1 MNISNH
7 IKRSR
12 RFFPNK
18 PAIIFGDQVYSYA
31 LLDETVSRLGNA
43 LRGLSVGRGDR
54 VALYL
59 PNGPEFVIAYLA
71 AVRIGAIA
79 VSINAMFK
87 REEVQH
93 ILTDSGAKVL
103 FTLSD
108 LLVYVPHDDLVDLQH
123 VIVCQGECEGHPA
136 LAELIAQ
143 GAAELTPADMGRDDP
158 AVILYTSGTTAT
170 PKGAVLSHG
179 NITSNTYSVVHHSRL
194 AADDRLL
201 LFLPLFHVF
210 GQNHV
215 MNSCFTAGAT
225 LVLHRR
231 FEAER
236 VLTSIQQHRV
246 TCFFGVPTVFVYLL
260 NMDTAP
266 WDLSSLRY
274 YFTAAATMPPE
285 IALRWQEAT
294 GLLAHEGYG
303 MTECSPC
310 ASYNHDFRPKL
321 GSIGEPIENVEM
333 KVVDEAGNELPPG
346 EWGEIVIRGPGVM
359 LGYWNKP
366 AATAEAIRDGWL
378 HSGDIGTTDDEG
390 YFYVVDRLKD
400 MINAA
405 GFKVYPAEVE
415 NVIYRHTAVQEVAV
429 YGRPHA
435 IKGEQVI
442 ADIVFK
448 AGASATPQELIA
460 FVRQHLAV
468 YKAPSE
474 INIVQELPKNATGK
488 ILGEGGGLEA
498 ARPLQTSPL
507 RSENGSRFLTGPEHI
522 RHLEQGGG
530 METPAPPPNQRAR
543 LVNREVVF

>member
-12 RFFPNK
+12 RFFPDK
-18 PAIIFGDQVYSYA
+18 PAIIFEDQVYSYA

-43 LRGLSVGRGDR
+43 LRGLSVARGDR

-59 PNGPEFVIAYLA
+59 PNGPEFAITYLA
-71 AVRIGAIA
+71 ALRIGAIA

-87 REEVQH
+87 REEVRH
-93 ILTDSGAKVL
+93 ILADSGAKVL
-103 FTLSD
+103 FTTSD
-108 LLVYVPHDDLVDLQH
+108 LLVYVPHDDLTDLQH
-123 VIVCQGECEGHPA
+123 VIMCQGECEDHPT
-136 LAELIAQ
+136 LPELIAQ
-143 GAAELTPADMGRDDP
+143 GAAHLTPAEMGCEDP
-158 AVILYTSGTTAT
+158 AVILYTSGTTGA

-179 NITSNTYSVVHHSRL
+179 NIISNTYSVVHHSRL
-194 AADDRLL
+194 AADDRML
-201 LFLPLFHVF
+201 LFLPMFHVF

-231 FEAER
+231 FEAEC
-236 VLTSIQQHRV
+236 VLASIQRHRV
-246 TCFFGVPTVFVYLL
+246 TCFFGVPTVYVYLL
-260 NMDTAP
+260 NMDTTP

-285 IALRWQEAT
+285 IALRWQAAT
-294 GLLAHEGYG
+294 GLLPHEGYG

-321 GSIGEPIENVEM
+321 GSIGEPVENVEM
-333 KVVDEAGNELPPG
+333 KVVDDAGNELPPG
-346 EWGEIVIRGPGVM
+346 AWGEIVIRGPGVM

-415 NVIYRHTAVQEVAV
+415 NVIYRHAAVQEVAV
-429 YGRPHA
+429 YGKPHA
-435 IKGEQVI
+435 VKGEQVI

-448 AGASATPQELIA
+448 AGVCATPQELIA

-474 INIVQELPKNATGK
+474 VNIVQELPKNATGK
-488 ILGEGGGLEA
+488 ILK
-498 ARPLQTSPL
+498 RML
-507 RSENGSRFLTGPEHI
+507 RATRS
-522 RHLEQGGG
+522 
-530 METPAPPPNQRAR
+530 
-543 LVNREVVF
+543 